1 MLSAV
6 AHVFVFTTCHLSVIL
21 VQPSGTKKTQ
31 SAAGASFCLP
41 ILELSCSYL
50 SGQRLNCWPSLSS
63 PPPPPPTHTHTHTHT
78 LLPSPAKALSTES
91 PYLHGLDFFHA
102 EERNLVHSR
111 SPRSGPHRQ
120 SGHVIHRRTM
130 TILWGSE
137 RGGGWR
143 EAPRFWP
150 ELERRSR
157 PPPTPFPFRPQQSPA
172 LVPLGSRGK
181 TPSALLTRANK
192 ACPLWTRWRCQKL
205 LGWWVEGGVGGW

>member
-1 MLSAV
+1 MYSDALSSRACLRLHNMSSVSHPRTAERHKENSISRGSLFLSAN
-6 AHVFVFTTCHLSVIL
+6 
-21 VQPSGTKKTQ
+21 SGTFMLLFVRSKVKLLT
-31 SAAGASFCLP
+31 LP
-41 ILELSCSYL
+41 LI
-50 SGQRLNCWPSLSS
+50 
-63 PPPPPPTHTHTHTHT
+63 PPQHTHTYTHT
-78 LLPSPAKALSTES
+78 LLPSAAKALSTES